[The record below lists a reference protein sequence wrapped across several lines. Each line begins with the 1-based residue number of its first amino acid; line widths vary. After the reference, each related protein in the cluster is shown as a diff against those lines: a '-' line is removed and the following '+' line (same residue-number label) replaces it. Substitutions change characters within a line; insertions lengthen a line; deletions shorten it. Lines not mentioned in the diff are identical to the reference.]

1 MHHRPRYWWRL
12 MCWRLLCVWINLKW
26 KWFKIEF
33 LQIKCNENCNSNFK
47 MIKNKMY
54 TCWSYFYFFIRF
66 LFLICKL
73 NAEVDDEQMTP
84 SSWRYWTTLLTPL
97 SPIDGNL
104 QNHIWYST
112 IIEIFFS
119 CCIFLS
125 SLSIKKTKND
135 QFRQDSSTP
144 LYAVELL
151 IFLKYFVNKIIFRH
165 RRDSNTGAWDS

>member
-1 MHHRPRYWWRL
+1 M
-12 MCWRLLCVWINLKW
+12 WIDLKW
-26 KWFKIEF
+26 KLFRIEF

-54 TCWSYFYFFIRF
+54 TCWSYFNFFIGS

-84 SSWRYWTTLLTPL
+84 SSWRYWTTLVTLL

-104 QNHIWYST
+104 QNRIWYST
-112 IIEIFFS
+112 IIEISFS
-119 CCIFLS
+119 CCILNQLMYTS
-125 SLSIKKTKND
+125 SIKKTKND

-151 IFLKYFVNKIIFRH
+151 IFLKYFVNKNLYRH
-165 RRDSNTGAWDS
+165 GRDSNTGAWDS

>member
-1 MHHRPRYWWRL
+1 
-12 MCWRLLCVWINLKW
+12 
-26 KWFKIEF
+26 
-33 LQIKCNENCNSNFK
+33 
-47 MIKNKMY
+47 MY

-66 LFLICKL
+66 LFLNCKL

-84 SSWRYWTTLLTPL
+84 SSWRYWTTLVTPL

-151 IFLKYFVNKIIFRH
+151 IFLKYFVNKIIMRH
-165 RRDSNTGAWDS
+165 GRDSNTGTWYYYLELLTTRPPVDMYGEGKRWECMVWSR